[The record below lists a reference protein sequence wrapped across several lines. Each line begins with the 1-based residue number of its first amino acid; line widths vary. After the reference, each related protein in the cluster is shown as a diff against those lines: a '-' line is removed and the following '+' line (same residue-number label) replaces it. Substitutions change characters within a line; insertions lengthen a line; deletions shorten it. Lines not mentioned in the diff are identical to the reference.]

1 MRKLASITLAVLT
14 FFVLLSLTACF
25 NAEGTYK
32 FSQMRVKKNGQTITV
47 KLGQEYSGQKFER
60 DSAVMKVF
68 TENSGKTAVNK
79 LTFNAPFWF
88 SQELTGEW
96 EYLEGNEEKV
106 AVLNVNN
113 NGLEIILAEAKD
125 GKVTVMIYANG
136 IDYVLTL
143 TK

>member
-1 MRKLASITLAVLT
+1 MKKLVSITLAILTLAVL
-14 FFVLLSLTACF
+14 FSLTACF

-32 FSQMRVKKNGQTITV
+32 FSQMQVKENGQTQTI
-47 KLGQEYSGQKFER
+47 KRGEEYGGER
-60 DSAVMKVF
+60 FDKDSAVMRVF
-68 TENSGKTAVNK
+68 TESGGKNSLNK

-88 SQELTGEW
+88 SEELTGEW
-96 EYLEGNEEKV
+96 EYLVINDSKE

-125 GKVTVMIYANG
+125 GKATVMIYANG

>member
-1 MRKLASITLAVLT
+1 MKKLVSITLAVLT
-14 FFVLLSLTACF
+14 LFVLFSLTACF

-32 FSQMRVKKNGQTITV
+32 FSQMQIKENGQTTTV
-47 KLGQEYSGQKFER
+47 KCGEEYDGQKFER

-68 TENSGKTAVNK
+68 IDNSGKTALNK
-79 LTFNAPFWF
+79 LAFNAPYWF
-88 SQELTGEW
+88 SQELTGDW
-96 EYLEGNEEKV
+96 EYLEVNQKKE